1 MFLCIFSMHTSN
13 HINLPLAALRTFV
26 AIHETGGFT
35 SAAESLGLTQP
46 NVSQQVKRLEQILNQ
61 ELFVRGHRQRGL
73 TAAGETLL
81 ENARRMVRL
90 NDQAVTQLTLSPVAG
105 SLRLGLPHEFT
116 TSILPELVGDFSQ
129 AHSGV
134 AIEVYCELSK
144 TLLANIRDYDVV
156 IALHDEPE
164 GRGSGIRLRKEP
176 LSWVGDLGYQLPAE
190 SEPIEVIVAPDPCI
204 YRDTLTRSLSSA
216 DRSFITR
223 LTSTSYSAVC
233 AAVSTGMGITVLA
246 KSVVPETLRVLDES
260 RLPALPDVDLRLHHE
275 SANASEATDSF
286 VRFVR
291 ERLTA

>member
-1 MFLCIFSMHTSN
+1 MSLPNHT
-13 HINLPLAALRTFV
+13 NLPLPTLRTFV

-61 ELFVRGHRQRGL
+61 PLFVRGRRQPEL
-73 TAAGETLL
+73 TTAGETLL
-81 ENARRMVRL
+81 ENARRIVRL
-90 NDQAVTQLTLSPVAG
+90 NDQAVSKITLSPVAG

-129 AHSGV
+129 SHSGV
-134 AIEVYCELSK
+134 AIDVHCELSK

-164 GRGSGIRLRKEP
+164 NRGSGIRLRKEP
-176 LSWVGDLGYQLPAE
+176 LSWVGDIGYRLPAQDE
-190 SEPIEVIVAPDPCI
+190 SIDVIVAPDPCI
-204 YRDTLTRSLSSA
+204 YRDTLTRTLASA
-216 DRSFITR
+216 DRTFTTR
-223 LTSTSYSAVC
+223 LTSTSYTALC

-246 KSVVPETLRVLDES
+246 RSVVPENLRILDQQQ
-260 RLPALPDVDLRLHHE
+260 LPPLPDVDLRLHHE
-275 SANASEATDSF
+275 SADASEATNSF

>member
-1 MFLCIFSMHTSN
+1 MPSSSHT
-13 HINLPLAALRTFV
+13 NLPLAALRTFV
-26 AIHETGGFT
+26 AIHEAGGFT

-46 NVSQQVKRLEQILNQ
+46 NVSQQVKRLEKILDQ
-61 ELFVRGHRQRGL
+61 PLFVRGQRQPEL
-73 TAAGETLL
+73 TIAGETLL
-81 ENARRMVRL
+81 ENARRIVRL
-90 NDQAVTQLTLSPVAG
+90 NDQAVSRIMRSPVAG

-134 AIEVYCELSK
+134 AIEVHCELSK

-164 GRGSGIRLRKEP
+164 GSGSGIRLRKER
-176 LSWVGDLGYQLPAE
+176 LSWVGDMGYRLPAE
-190 SEPIEVIVAPDPCI
+190 EVEPIDVIVAPDPCI
-204 YRDTLTRSLSSA
+204 YRDTLTRTLSGASRA
-216 DRSFITR
+216 FTTR

-246 KSVVPETLRVLDES
+246 RSVVPENLRVLDEAQ
-260 RLPALPDVDLRLHHE
+260 LPPLPDVDLRLHHE